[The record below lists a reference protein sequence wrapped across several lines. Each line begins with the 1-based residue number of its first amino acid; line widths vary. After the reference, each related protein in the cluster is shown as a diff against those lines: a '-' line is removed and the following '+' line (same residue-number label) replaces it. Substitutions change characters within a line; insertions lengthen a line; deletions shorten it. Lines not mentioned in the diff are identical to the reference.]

1 MFRLATARLGG
12 KIRRMTR
19 ADAPILQT
27 ALTLPSPEATDRLAA
42 RIAALLEAGDTIL
55 IDGPIGAGKSHFC
68 RAAIRHLLDRE
79 GRQEDIPSPS
89 FTLVQTYETGAGEV
103 WHADLYRLT
112 DVSQVLELGL
122 EEAFGGAIVFVE
134 WPDRLGPLAPQ
145 DALRISL
152 APTEDA
158 EARRVT
164 LLARD
169 ARWQKLAGVLAHPA
183 TEPHLD

>member
-1 MFRLATARLGG
+1 M
-12 KIRRMTR
+12 
-19 ADAPILQT
+19 
-27 ALTLPSPEATDRLAA
+27 ATDTLAE
-42 RIAALLEAGDTIL
+42 RIAEVLEPGDTIL

-68 RAAIRHLLDRE
+68 RAAIRHLLDRD
-79 GRQEDIPSPS
+79 GRQEDIPSPT

-103 WHADLYRLT
+103 WHSDLYRLT

-122 EEAFGGAIVFVE
+122 EEAFSSAIVLVE
-134 WPDRLGPLAPQ
+134 WPDRLGALAPR

-152 APTEDA
+152 TPTEEA

-164 LLARD
+164 LLASG
-169 ARWQKLAGVLAHPA
+169 ARWRKLAGVLAHPA

>member
-1 MFRLATARLGG
+1 
-12 KIRRMTR
+12 MTR
-19 ADAPILQT
+19 AETPILET
-27 ALTLPSPEATDRLAA
+27 TFVLPSPMATDTLAE
-42 RIAALLEAGDTIL
+42 RIAEVLEPGDTIL

-79 GRQEDIPSPS
+79 GRQEDIPSPT

-112 DVSQVLELGL
+112 EVSQVPELGL
-122 EEAFGGAIVFVE
+122 EEAFGGAIVLVE
-134 WPDRLGPLAPQ
+134 WPDRLGPLAPH

-152 APTEDA
+152 TPTEDA

-164 LLARD
+164 VSARD
-169 ARWQKLAGVLAHPA
+169 ARWQKLTGVLAHPA